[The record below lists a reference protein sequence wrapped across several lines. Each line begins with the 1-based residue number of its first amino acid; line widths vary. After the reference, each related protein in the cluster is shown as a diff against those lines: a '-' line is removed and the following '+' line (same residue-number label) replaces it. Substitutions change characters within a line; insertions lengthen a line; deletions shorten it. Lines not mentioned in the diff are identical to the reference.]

1 MARLHFPIKNIF
13 VKNRVFK
20 NISVH
25 YQQFYQMQSLP
36 NISFTLKSEFTNYTT
51 EIKTGPSGVNSGS
64 LKNIPLSIKKKKD
77 RGHKISHKTL
87 NNFLLGL
94 VRSLLGTSSFLDI

>member
-1 MARLHFPIKNIF
+1 MSNSTRCNLCLIF
-13 VKNRVFK
+13 LLSQN
-20 NISVH
+20 
-25 YQQFYQMQSLP
+25 SL
-36 NISFTLKSEFTNYTT
+36 FNYTT

-64 LKNIPLSIKKKKD
+64 LKNIPLSIKKKKE